1 MLKDA
6 QTVLQ
11 TLVPIEQ
18 EIGSEYNRWYAM
30 RVLPYRTVDDRI
42 DGVVI
47 TLVDITQHRATNGKS

>member
-1 MLKDA
+1 LLKDA

-18 EIGSEYNRWYAM
+18 EISSEDNRWFAI
-30 RVLPYRTVDDRI
+30 RLLPYRTVDDRI

-47 TLVDITQHRATNGKS
+47 TLVDITQHRAASEKA